1 MTTATA
7 HPATRSR
14 RRIIRTAAILLAAG
28 ALALSGCAGGS
39 PDAASAG
46 GGDEPAELKPMTVV
60 TFLPLESFTFTPEM
74 FAYSGGYFEKH
85 GLDVELQPVQG
96 TSAAIQSLLGG
107 AADITRASTVDVFPA
122 MEDGQPIRSVGT
134 MAYKSNLRMVSVE
147 DAPIESPEDMEGKTI
162 GMGSVGGT
170 SEKILDL
177 TLGAADI
184 PQDSVTRQAVPVT
197 AATLE
202 VVRQGQLDGYIV
214 SLDTS
219 IGIGAQNDDAVIDD
233 AGLSEAPDIQTWLT
247 TASNIEDP
255 EKAENIQA
263 FLAAIR
269 EAVQDVI
276 DDAPNDFENVLKTL
290 RDGGDWAFPALEDD
304 AVATAALEVY
314 TTETWVDQSGE
325 ASLLENNLDAWQATY
340 DAYVDA
346 GMLEGGQ
353 DPTDWI
359 TDELLPAE

>member
-7 HPATRSR
+7 HPAPRSR
-14 RRIIRTAAILLAAG
+14 RRILRTAAALLAAG
-28 ALALSGCAGGS
+28 ALALSGCAGGT
-39 PDAASAG
+39 PDTASAG
-46 GGDEPAELKPMTVV
+46 DGDEPAELAPMTVV

-74 FAYSGGYFEKH
+74 YAYSGGFFEKH

-96 TSAAIQSLLGG
+96 TAAAIQSLLGG
-107 AADITRASTVDVFPA
+107 AAVITRASTVDVFPA

-134 MAYKSNLRMVSVE
+134 MAYKSNLRMVSVDE
-147 DAPIESPEDMEGKTI
+147 QPIEAPEDMEGATI

-170 SEKILDL
+170 SEKMLDL

-184 PQDSVTRQAVPVT
+184 AKDSVTRQAVPVT

-219 IGIGAQNDDAVIDD
+219 IGIDAQNDDAVVDD
-233 AGLSEAPDIQTWLT
+233 AGLGEAPDIQTWLT

-255 EKAENIQA
+255 EQAENIQA

-269 EAVQDVI
+269 EAVQAVI

-290 RDGGDWAFPALEDD
+290 RDSGDWTFPALEDD
-304 AVATAALEVY
+304 EVATAALEVY
-314 TTETWVDQSGE
+314 TTETWVDQSGD
-325 ASLLENNLDAWQATY
+325 ANLLENNLDAWSATY
-340 DAYVDA
+340 DTYVEA